1 MGWRQDSGRTLAALG
16 KAPLSFGS
24 GVLLVLRLRQP
35 VIPGSRVFSVAGC
48 RLFSK
53 SRILAQHTRAARAKF
68 LRIMQV
74 TAPRMPL
81 PQQGSCTL
89 PCSAPLQL
97 LLPLHGSW

>member
-1 MGWRQDSGRTLAALG
+1 M
-16 KAPLSFGS
+16 PC
-24 GVLLVLRLRQP
+24 
-35 VIPGSRVFSVAGC
+35 C

-74 TAPRMPL
+74 TAPCMPL

-89 PCSAPLQL
+89 SAVPSLAL
-97 LLPLHGSW
+97 AALPGSWMSATQAEPPAGEGAGATRGRQGGRRGSWAAAPGITAA